1 MTYAAPRPDDSI
13 DSLTLPPGRDTREL
27 LEGGKKY
34 LVLPG
39 GGSGGAWVAGALWVL
54 FNEGFLNDITAIV
67 GTSAGA
73 INGAS
78 FARNPTREGLLETM
92 ELWSSPQVASLNNK
106 PLAVSIAGRESGRRR
121 RGKYLASILRAG
133 GLNEQTFDDLKI
145 RLLIGAT
152 TCGPDQPDTPPADK
166 TEAALRLL
174 GMMQN
179 RTRNVAFPLKDSST
193 EKVLPAVMASAAQMI
208 VFPSVEIDGTEYV
221 DGGFTDNLGLRL
233 AVEDGADKIIVVD
246 GSLPPPTFL
255 SPRHRVVET
264 LDLLHAGQADTL
276 LRRDLAMART
286 ANVPVALFKL
296 TSPKEGFNTAYCNL
310 MVLGGIRDMTYH
322 MENASREVPG
332 VPHHASKEASLLI
345 AEAIVGEGWARNV
358 PESLRVMLLERIEPN
373 REKWSEI
380 REASADA
387 LAEWADSRNQLALR
401 VRTHLPAIGRLNAE
415 RGPKL
420 PHPSVTGDVALDTP
434 AKALSAR
441 VRRWLPN
448 AHGIGGGVRPKR
460 GPQAGPS
467 GLV

>member
-152 TCGPDQPDTPPADK
+152 TRHCSTPVLETVPQV
-166 TEAALRLL
+166 AAPEVCLVAPTAR
-174 GMMQN
+174 QTSFFVIN
-179 RTRNVAFPLKDSST
+179 R
-193 EKVLPAVMASAAQMI
+193 
-208 VFPSVEIDGTEYV
+208 PSV
-221 DGGFTDNLGLRL
+221 
-233 AVEDGADKIIVVD
+233 
-246 GSLPPPTFL
+246 
-255 SPRHRVVET
+255 
-264 LDLLHAGQADTL
+264 
-276 LRRDLAMART
+276 
-286 ANVPVALFKL
+286 
-296 TSPKEGFNTAYCNL
+296 
-310 MVLGGIRDMTYH
+310 
-322 MENASREVPG
+322 
-332 VPHHASKEASLLI
+332 
-345 AEAIVGEGWARNV
+345 
-358 PESLRVMLLERIEPN
+358 
-373 REKWSEI
+373 
-380 REASADA
+380 
-387 LAEWADSRNQLALR
+387 
-401 VRTHLPAIGRLNAE
+401 
-415 RGPKL
+415 
-420 PHPSVTGDVALDTP
+420 
-434 AKALSAR
+434 
-441 VRRWLPN
+441 
-448 AHGIGGGVRPKR
+448 GVRIP
-460 GPQAGPS
+460 
-467 GLV
+467 V